1 MVRIVSWNIN
11 SISTSLNPKKSIR
24 GLSELIKEINPDIIC
39 FGETKI
45 QENKVEE
52 IANNPVLSGFDYQY
66 WNCSTTRKGYSGTAI
81 LTKVEPISYRYLFK
95 ELTAEQ
101 SKEIF
106 IDYDI
111 ESAKNIL
118 NDFINEGR
126 LIILEYPEYFLI
138 HSYTPNSGSSLDRLN
153 ERVCVWDRMI
163 RWEIRELEKVK
174 PVIYTGDLNVAH
186 NEIDIHSPK
195 TNLRSAG
202 FTYEERTAFTNLLKE
217 TTLVDTY
224 RLLNP
229 DKREYTF
236 FWAMGGCR
244 EKNKGWR
251 IDYSLVSKTLLTKVK
266 QSSILKEYYGSDH
279 LAILLDLSN

>member
-1 MVRIVSWNIN
+1 MVKIVSWNIN
-11 SISTSLNPKKSIR
+11 SITTSLNPKKQIN
-24 GLSELIKEINPDIIC
+24 GLPELLKEVNPDILC

-45 QENKVEE
+45 QECKVEE
-52 IANNPVLSGFDYQY
+52 ISNNSCLKDFDYQY
-66 WNCSTTRKGYSGTAI
+66 WNCSTLRKGYSGTAI
-81 LTKVEPISYRYLFK
+81 LTKIEPLNYRFNFL
-95 ELTAEQ
+95 EPPNEQ
-101 SKEIF
+101 LPSIF

-111 ESAKNIL
+111 ETAKKVL
-118 NDFINEGR
+118 KDFIDEGR
-126 LIILEYPEYFLI
+126 LIVLEFKDYYLI

-163 RWEIRELEKVK
+163 RWEIKELEKVK

-186 NEIDIHSPK
+186 NEIDIHSSK

-202 FTYEERTAFTNLLKE
+202 FTYEERTSFTNLLKE

-224 RLLNP
+224 RYLNP

-251 IDYSLVSKTLLTKVK
+251 IDYNLLSKILLPKVK
-266 QSSILKEYYGSDH
+266 ESKILKEYYGSDH
-279 LAILLDLSN
+279 LAILLEL

>member
-1 MVRIVSWNIN
+1 MVKIVSWNIN
-11 SISTSLNPKKSIR
+11 SITTSLNPKKPIK
-24 GLSELIKEINPDIIC
+24 GLPELIKEINPEILC

-45 QENKVEE
+45 QESKVEE
-52 IANNPVLSGFDYQY
+52 ISNNPCLIDYDYHY
-66 WNCSTTRKGYSGTAI
+66 WNCSTLRKGYSGTAI
-81 LTKVEPISYRYLFK
+81 LTKIEPLNYRFNFQ
-95 ELTAEQ
+95 ESPNEQ
-101 SKEIF
+101 LPLIY

-111 ESAKNIL
+111 EIAKKTL
-118 NDFINEGR
+118 EEFVNEGR
-126 LIILEYPEYFLI
+126 LIVLEFPEYYLI

-153 ERVCVWDRMI
+153 ERICVWDRMI
-163 RWEIRELEKVK
+163 RWEIKELEKVK

-202 FTYEERTAFTNLLKE
+202 FTYEERTSFTNLLKE

-224 RLLNP
+224 RYLNP
-229 DKREYTF
+229 DNREYTF

-251 IDYSLVSKTLLTKVK
+251 IDYNLLSKSLLSKVK
-266 QSSILKEYYGSDH
+266 QSRILKEYYGSDH
-279 LAILLDLSN
+279 LAILLEL